1 MEGTDFEEFKNELL
15 QNPNVKRHYEALKPK
30 YAVIAALIARR
41 NKLKVSQRELARRTG
56 LKQPAICRLES
67 GNGDVTLD
75 TLLKV
80 TEALNMEISLQDKE
94 PESEIIAV

>member
-1 MEGTDFEEFKNELL
+1 MDGTDFKEFKNELL
-15 QNPNVKRHYEALKPK
+15 QNPNIKQRYQALKPK
-30 YAVIAALIARR
+30 YVVIAALIARR
-41 NKLKVSQRELARRTG
+41 NELKVSQRELARRTG

-67 GNGDVTLD
+67 GIGDVTLD

-94 PESEIIAV
+94 PESEIIPV

>member
-1 MEGTDFEEFKNELL
+1 MEGTDFQKFKNELL
-15 QNPNVKRHYEALKPK
+15 QNPNVKKIYEDLKPK
-30 YAVIAALIARR
+30 YAVIAALITRR

-67 GNGDVTLD
+67 GIGDVTLD

-80 TEALNMEISLQDKE
+80 TEALDLEFCLQSK
-94 PESEIIAV
+94 

>member
-1 MEGTDFEEFKNELL
+1 MDGTDFKEFKNELL
-15 QNPNVKRHYEALKPK
+15 QNPNVKQRYEALKPK

-41 NKLKVSQRELARRTG
+41 NELKVSQRELARRTG

-67 GNGDVTLD
+67 GIGDVTLD

-80 TEALNMEISLQDKE
+80 TRALDMELLLK
-94 PESEIIAV
+94 AK

>member
-1 MEGTDFEEFKNELL
+1 MEGTDFKDFKTELL
-15 QNPNVKRHYEALKPK
+15 KNPNVQRHYEELKPK

-41 NKLKVSQRELARRTG
+41 NELNISQRELSRITG

-67 GNGDVTLD
+67 GNSDVTLG

-80 TEALNMEISLQDKE
+80 TEALDMEFSLQSK
-94 PESEIIAV
+94 